1 MISYHAK
8 EFESAEPRAH
18 PWSRAVSDESQVY
31 IDFKANPK
39 AIRTSIEDLQV
50 YSKEEFAEEFY
61 SLLEWINGPESLLES
76 NDCAFR
82 GVVENIT
89 DKQFHYPKKCQGRVM
104 ILFRDLAENCQ
115 PKSMEWVACNID
127 EIVKR
132 IKPNFRAGAIGYSR
146 MPTVYKELGNRPD
159 DGAKGE
165 QVMLSFFAY
174 GKNERGCYENMKK
187 VIECAHSAL
196 SKINKKIKAGEVDA
210 LYG

>member
-8 EFESAEPRAH
+8 ELESTEPRAH
-18 PWSRAVSDESQVY
+18 PWSSAVSDNSQVY
-31 IDFKANPK
+31 IDFKTNPK

-50 YSKEEFAEEFY
+50 YSKEEFAQEFY
-61 SLLEWINGPESLLES
+61 SLLEWMNGTESLLES

-89 DKQFHYPKKCQGRVM
+89 DKQFPYPKKCQGRVM
-104 ILFRDLAENCQ
+104 ILFRDQAENCQ
-115 PKSMEWVACNID
+115 TKSIEWLARNID
-127 EIVKR
+127 KIVKR
-132 IKPNFRAGAIGYSR
+132 IKPNFSAGAIGYSR
-146 MPTVYKELGNRPD
+146 MPTVYKELGNGPGT
-159 DGAKGE
+159 GAKGE
-165 QVMLSFFAY
+165 QIMLSFFAY
-174 GKNERGCYENMKK
+174 GKNKHSCYENMKK